1 MAVTENLPFHLKG
14 NYAPVPDELTATDL
28 PVTGQIPADL
38 DGRYLRNG
46 ANPIT
51 GESRHWF
58 FGDGMIH
65 GVRLAGGKAEWYRN
79 RWVRTPFYDEPTKPL
94 IDLENGSDDGAPFPD
109 SANSKANTHVVAHAG
124 RILCLEEGHVP
135 YEIDGELDTVGPHT
149 FGGKLDSAFTAHPK
163 ICPRTGEML
172 GFGYGMAP
180 PYLTYH
186 RVSADGELVQSTDI
200 DLPAPVM
207 MHDFNVTDSRV
218 VFMDLPV
225 VFNLDRAMAGAMP
238 FAFEPDNGAR
248 LGVMPRD
255 GDADSI
261 RWIEVEPCYVFHPVN
276 SFDHPTNPNTVVV
289 DVARYPSM
297 WAADANFDEVA
308 TLWRWEIDLAAG
320 AGAGSV
326 TETQLDD
333 RPIEFGRVP
342 DARVAQDYRYG
353 YAVSSGDDSG
363 LISGGG
369 SAVVKYDMTSGA
381 ATAHEF
387 GSGRKPGEMVFV
399 PSAAE
404 VSGSPTDGAA
414 EDDGYLLGYVYDRA
428 EDRSDL
434 VILPAGDVGGE
445 PLATVHLPRR
455 VPFGFH
461 GSWVPA

>member
-1 MAVTENLPFHLKG
+1 MTSIEKPFHLRG
-14 NYAPVPDELTATDL
+14 NFAPVTEEVDATDL
-28 PVTGQIPADL
+28 PVTGTIPPEL

-51 GESRHWF
+51 GESEHWF

-79 RWVRTPFYDEPTKPL
+79 RYVRTPFYDEPTKPM
-94 IDLENGSDDGAPFPD
+94 IDLENLTFD
-109 SANSKANTHVVAHAG
+109 SADSKANTHVVAHAG

-135 YEIDGELDTVGPHT
+135 YEIDGDLDTVGPHT
-149 FGGKLDSAFTAHPK
+149 FGGRLDSAFTAHPK

-172 GFGYGMAP
+172 GFGYGMMP

-186 RVSADGELVQSTDI
+186 RVSADGELVQSTEIDI
-200 DLPAPVM
+200 PAPVM
-207 MHDFNVTDSRV
+207 MHDFNVTESRV

-225 VFNLDRAMAGAMP
+225 VFDLDRAMAGTMP

-248 LGVMPRD
+248 LGILPREGEA
-255 GDADSI
+255 GDI
-261 RWIEVEPCYVFHPVN
+261 RWVEVEPCYVFHPVN
-276 SFDHPTNPNTVVV
+276 AYDDPSDPNRVVV

-297 WAADANFDEVA
+297 WAASADFDEVA
-308 TLWRWEIDLAAG
+308 SLWRWVIDLG
-320 AGAGSV
+320 SGSV

-333 RPIEFGRVP
+333 RPVEFGRVA

-353 YAVSSGDDSG
+353 YAVSAGDVEATDTSA
-363 LISGGG
+363 G
-369 SAVVKYDMTSGA
+369 SAVVKYDMVGGGSS
-381 ATAHEF
+381 AHEF
-387 GSGRKPGEMVFV
+387 APGRQPGEMVFV
-399 PSAAE
+399 PAE
-404 VSGSPTDGAA
+404 GASD

-434 VILPAGDVGGE
+434 VILS
-445 PLATVHLPRR
+445 ATDMAADPIAAIHLPNR

>member
-1 MAVTENLPFHLKG
+1 MAVTDKLPFHLRG
-14 NYAPVPDELTATDL
+14 NYAPIGDEITATEL
-28 PVTGQIPADL
+28 EVTGEIPPEL

-51 GESRHWF
+51 GESEHWF

-65 GVRLAGGKAEWYRN
+65 GVRLSDGRAEWYRN
-79 RWVRTPFYDEPTKPL
+79 RYVRTPFVDPLASADGETPT
-94 IDLENGSDDGAPFPD
+94 PD

-149 FGGKLDSAFTAHPK
+149 FGGRLDSSFTAHPK
-163 ICPRTGEML
+163 ICPRTGEMI
-172 GFGYGMAP
+172 GFGYGFGP

-186 RVSADGELVQSTDI
+186 RVSADGELVQSSEI

-207 MHDFNVTDSRV
+207 MHDFNVTDRRV

-225 VFNLDRAMAGAMP
+225 VFSMDRAMAGTMP

-255 GDADSI
+255 GDNNSVQ
-261 RWIEVEPCYVFHPVN
+261 WIDVEPCYVFHPVN
-276 SFDHPTNPNTVVV
+276 SYDHPSDPDRVIV

-297 WAADANFDEVA
+297 WAASPEFDEVA
-308 TLWRWEIDLAAG
+308 ALWRWDIDLTT
-320 AGAGSV
+320 GSV
-326 TETQLDD
+326 AETQLDD

-342 DARVAQDYRYG
+342 DGRVAQDYRYG
-353 YAVSSGDDSG
+353 YAVSSGDDAG
-363 LISGGG
+363 LVSGGG
-369 SAVVKYDMTSGA
+369 SAIVKYDLEAGTSS
-381 ATAHEF
+381 AHEF
-387 GSGRKPGEMVFV
+387 GGGRQPGEMVFV
-399 PSAAE
+399 PA
-404 VSGSPTDGAA
+404 DGVDADDRGA
-414 EDDGYLLGYVYDRA
+414 EDHGYLLGYVYDRA
-428 EDRSDL
+428 ADRSDL
-434 VILPAGDVGGE
+434 VILDAADVAAE